1 MPKIKA
7 RKKTFDA
14 TALLILGGG
23 MIVVLGAAMLIGL
36 FGQDTPLSIP
46 AVESIPR
53 VSAAEAKTAA
63 DAGKAV
69 IVDVRDPDS
78 YESAHITGALLIPLT
93 ELPKRLNELDK
104 DAWIITYCT

>member
-7 RKKTFDA
+7 KKKTFDS

-53 VSAAEAKTAA
+53 TSALEAKTAA
-63 DAGKAV
+63 DAGKA
-69 IVDVRDPDS
+69 IILDVRDPDS
-78 YESAHITGALLIPLT
+78 YESAHIAGALLIPLT